1 MIFLD
6 LVGGGGRA
14 KSSLVMM
21 EPDWVDWRFRDIS
34 AGEAGDTG
42 RYDESEPL
50 AEGVEEAL
58 ARSVGSV
65 GKAVGGRL
73 KAGAVRVGPSLPR
86 KSLEEPGVGGGSGRG
101 MVEDDEAAV
110 AVVAVLVLL
119 TGRSGRRAKYS
130 WWE

>member
-1 MIFLD
+1 M
-6 LVGGGGRA
+6 
-14 KSSLVMM
+14 
-21 EPDWVDWRFRDIS
+21 S

-50 AEGVEEAL
+50 AEGVDEVL

-101 MVEDDEAAV
+101 MVEDDEAV
-110 AVVAVLVLL
+110 GAVLALL
-119 TGRSGRRAKYS
+119 TGRSGRRAKNS